1 MMKIDRPIN
10 KTKYQFIY
18 LIFMFIHVVISWF
31 IFINGAP
38 KGLNKLL
45 DMTINTFQAAGF
57 SWDFD
62 RVRACVAVLFL
73 SLILNVCRCFW
84 VSVFYRWSIFLDH
97 DKISFVHS
105 ITRLVAY
112 LLFIFFVVGALIQ
125 NYASN
130 YKISSLMSF
139 LIFSVG
145 VFFIGYIIDVI
156 NDALAATYVCFFK
169 GK

>member
-62 RVRACVAVLFL
+62 
-73 SLILNVCRCFW
+73 
-84 VSVFYRWSIFLDH
+84 
-97 DKISFVHS
+97 
-105 ITRLVAY
+105 
-112 LLFIFFVVGALIQ
+112 
-125 NYASN
+125 
-130 YKISSLMSF
+130 
-139 LIFSVG
+139 
-145 VFFIGYIIDVI
+145 
-156 NDALAATYVCFFK
+156 
-169 GK
+169 